1 MHISKKREVGR
12 LAKNARKDKQAAVEA
27 EKAARELEELK
38 KKLSAETAADMKILR
53 ALLDAEKQ
61 ARGIEQ
67 AAEDYS
73 VGMDWRLTESE
84 REIDAKIRAKVRE
97 EVELDSA
104 EAAKKSDEKI
114 AAVKAD
120 VEKKREAILKRFE
133 ARRSEYADRVFKLV
147 IGAADE

>member
-1 MHISKKREVGR
+1 MP
-12 LAKNARKDKQAAVEA
+12 KNARKDKQAAAEA

-38 KKLSAETAADMKILR
+38 RKLSAETAADMKILR

-73 VGMDWRLTESE
+73 VGVDWRLTEAQ
-84 REIDAKIRAKVRE
+84 REIDARVRAKVRE
-97 EVELDSA
+97 EVERDSA

-114 AAVKAD
+114 AAVKQD
-120 VEKKREAILKRFE
+120 VEKKREAIMKRFE